1 MCQSA
6 RQTWTVDY
14 TEGVVLSVVSV
25 LRVLGQC
32 LHVRA
37 LLSWVRAPRW
47 SRVGRLAYWAAVVGS
62 GAP

>member
-1 MCQSA
+1 M
-6 RQTWTVDY
+6 DY